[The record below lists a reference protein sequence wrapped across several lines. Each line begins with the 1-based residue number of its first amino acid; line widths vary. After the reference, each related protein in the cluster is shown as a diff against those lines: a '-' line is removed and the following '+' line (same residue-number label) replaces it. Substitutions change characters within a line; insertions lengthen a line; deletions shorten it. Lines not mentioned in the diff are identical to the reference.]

1 MLLLGG
7 GLLSGASTLMQA
19 SKVPDPPP
27 LPAAEAAPART
38 PGATVRVGDGTQ
50 VETDTTQPEYSSFV
64 EQRTQG
70 KALGGLGRSG
80 LGL

>member
-1 MLLLGG
+1 M
-7 GLLSGASTLMQA
+7 
-19 SKVPDPPP
+19 
-27 LPAAEAAPART
+27 
-38 PGATVRVGDGTQ
+38 RVGDGTQ